1 MISVFYLSL
10 IYKTSLF
17 LRTFSFQL
25 VLGLKLNLLKNRI
38 RDIGVENIIL
48 NIVSVILNYKT
59 IKLQFTYLKISIG
72 EKIMEK
78 TNFHQG
84 MEKKKKQEESLQV
97 KGKIKKKIYI
107 TCWKDILVK
116 CVKEKYHKKQK

>member
-84 MEKKKKQEESLQV
+84 MEKKKK
-97 KGKIKKKIYI
+97 
-107 TCWKDILVK
+107 
-116 CVKEKYHKKQK
+116 